1 MTGMFWIVAIVVF
14 SLVEA
19 FTAGLVSIWFAIG
32 SLAALISSYF
42 TDLILV
48 QAFIFFFVSI
58 LSFVLLRKFALNV
71 IKKSQKE
78 TDIGRLIG
86 KDILITQT
94 VDNMNNTGM
103 AKINDIEWKV
113 RSLSGNII
121 NEGQIATVEKID
133 GVKLIVK

>member
-1 MTGMFWIVAIVVF
+1 MTEMFWIVAIIIF

-19 FTAGLVSIWFAIG
+19 STAGLVSIWFAIG

-48 QAFIFFFVSI
+48 QAIVFFLISL
-58 LSFVLLRKFALNV
+58 LSFALLRKFALKV

-94 VDNMNNTGM
+94 VDNINNTGM
-103 AKINDIEWKV
+103 AKINDVEWKV